1 MRIINRC
8 NIIRACCSDLSEFPI
23 ITFFNFDEFK
33 YFDRLFSTFVNI
45 SLSYLQI
52 FDVKNHYWLKADP
65 ITSGIDYTTSGRIN
79 ALLKDCVTKV
89 IFFPASFSKP
99 KDTTAN
105 PIKVGTVW
113 ICHN

>member
-1 MRIINRC
+1 MINRI
-8 NIIRACCSDLSEFPI
+8 NRIRAFCLFLVVWPI
-23 ITFFNFDEFK
+23 ITFFNFAELK
-33 YFDRLFSTFVNI
+33 YFDRSFSNLVNI

-52 FDVKNHYWLKADP
+52 FDVKNHYWLKTDP
-65 ITSGIDYTTSGRIN
+65 ITSGIHYTTSGRIN

-89 IFFPASFSKP
+89 IFFPASLSKP

-105 PIKVGTVW
+105 SITMGTVW